1 MNFVVSFPQSEAE
14 TLEPQ
19 VDQLVDAHGLEELNR
34 MVGMGTVDIEL
45 SGSPQNVSAFVDAA
59 AKLDGVHCTEQP

>member
-1 MNFVVSFPQSEAE
+1 MNFVVSFSQSEAE

-19 VDQLVDAHGLEELNR
+19 VDQLVEVHRLDEANR
-34 MVGMGTVDIEL
+34 MFGMGTVDLEL
-45 SGSPQNVSAFVDAA
+45 SGSREAVSAFIDAA